1 MRKTTFTKN
10 EYNELKKLISK
21 KVLADRN
28 EQKKIRNSIRKI
40 GFHFSDFSSKK
51 GYDISDLENLVRLGE
66 IKIQGD
72 NSTVNKTPTKPNKNI
87 SHLSNSSNLNM
98 KDPFTK
104 TAFVDFNSLSQSSL
118 NKTGLYCI
126 KLKKDSKLPSRYQN
140 ILDQRS
146 HRIIYIGKAQGQS
159 LRDRLSQEIY
169 HTNPGTF
176 FRSIGAIL
184 NYTPIPGHLKDK
196 RNQKNYK
203 FSVKDTLSI
212 TDWLLN
218 NTEFRIYPVEGDFS
232 IENELIEKYCPLLND
247 KSNPLRLTELREDRK
262 KCREIAIGRK

>member
-1 MRKTTFTKN
+1 MRKTTFTKS

-51 GYDISDLENLVRLGE
+51 GYDISDLENLVHSGE
-66 IKIQGD
+66 IKIQGND
-72 NSTVNKTPTKPNKNI
+72 LTVNKTQTKPKKNI
-87 SHLSNSSNLNM
+87 RPITNSLNVNV
-98 KDPFTK
+98 KDPFAK
-104 TAFVDFNSLSQSSL
+104 TAFVDFINLSQTTL

-126 KLKKDSKLPSRYQN
+126 RLKSHSKLPNRYQN
-140 ILDQRS
+140 ILDQRN

-159 LRDRLSQEIY
+159 LRDRLNQEIY
-169 HTNPGTF
+169 HTSPGTF
-176 FRSIGAIL
+176 FRSIGAVL

-218 NTEFRIYPVEGDFS
+218 NTEFSIYPVEGDFS
-232 IENELIEKYCPLLND
+232 IENELIKKYCPLLND

-262 KCREIAIGRK
+262 KCREIAVG